1 MEIFVVRNYFFLRIF
16 VQTLI
21 FYVWPNFTA
30 LTIEAEQHPPFKYNQ
45 TNKPVRYNQICRGR
59 FPVLWTPVSG
69 GRMGDQREIQEI
81 ILSRPFLLSGETG
94 TEQGRH
100 NKIIV
105 YSQIYVFAE
114 EGYNIVIFFYL
125 CMLCFVSGKNCYYKK
140 LSIPR
145 FYTFSKKKQIIC
157 LLFLKMLVT
166 LFFYAFPSENK
177 Q

>member
-1 MEIFVVRNYFFLRIF
+1 MEIFVERNYFVLRIF
-16 VQTLI
+16 VQTFI

-30 LTIEAEQHPPFKYNQ
+30 LTIEAEQPPPFKYNQ

-59 FPVLWTPVSG
+59 CPVLWTPVSG
-69 GRMGDQREIQEI
+69 GRMGDQREIREI

-114 EGYNIVIFFYL
+114 EGYKIVIFF
-125 CMLCFVSGKNCYYKK
+125 
-140 LSIPR
+140 
-145 FYTFSKKKQIIC
+145 
-157 LLFLKMLVT
+157 
-166 LFFYAFPSENK
+166 LFFYAVFCEWKKLLLQKKIIHTKILHFQQEKTNNLFVIFENVSNFIFLCFP